1 MMTRESHRAANPLE
15 WVLVA
20 NAARAR
26 CFARDAENNAL
37 LEVADFVHPQSRQKG
52 IALDTDR
59 GGLVHKSVVSTQFA
73 PHTNPHDRPHADF
86 ARELSSYLEEAAR
99 THRYSHLA
107 VFSSSPFLGVLK
119 AHLGPAT
126 MRLLQASTAL
136 DLTAYVGAEL
146 ERRVAKALPAAMPAV
161 QA

>member
-1 MMTRESHRAANPLE
+1 MMTRESHRAATPLE

-26 CFARDAENNAL
+26 CYARDVESNAL

-59 GGLVHKSVVSTQFA
+59 GGLVHKSVVSTQFV
-73 PHTNPHDRPHADF
+73 PHADPQDRSHAEF
-86 ARELSSYLEEAAR
+86 ARELASYLEEAAR

-107 VFSSSPFLGVLK
+107 VVSSSPFLGVLK
-119 AHLGPAT
+119 VHLGPAT
-126 MRLLQASTAL
+126 LRQLQSAVAL
-136 DLTAYVGAEL
+136 DLTAYQGAEL
-146 ERRVAKALPAAMPAV
+146 ERRVAQALPAAVPAV